1 VQIEYLDQGTSGYR
15 AGACN
20 IGPKEIARRRRAG
33 IAAIVIAV
41 GLGVV
46 LVAIDAPALLRGL
59 VLLPLWGGLVS
70 LEQVRRKF
78 CVAFAYAGIRGT
90 NPTETRESVVDAADL
105 AADRAAARWM
115 VTYCGLIALV
125 VTGVFVALPT

>member
-1 VQIEYLDQGTSGYR
+1 MQIQYQDQGTSDYR

-33 IAAIVIAV
+33 IAAVLLAV
-41 GLGVV
+41 GLGVA

-59 VLLPLWGGLVS
+59 VLLPLWGGFVS

-78 CVAFAYAGIRGT
+78 CVAYAFAGIRGA
-90 NPTETRESVVDAADL
+90 NPSEAREAVTESADL
-105 AADRAAARWM
+105 AADRAAARSM
-115 VTYCGLIALV
+115 VIYCGLAALA
-125 VTGVFVALPT
+125 VTIVFMLLPI